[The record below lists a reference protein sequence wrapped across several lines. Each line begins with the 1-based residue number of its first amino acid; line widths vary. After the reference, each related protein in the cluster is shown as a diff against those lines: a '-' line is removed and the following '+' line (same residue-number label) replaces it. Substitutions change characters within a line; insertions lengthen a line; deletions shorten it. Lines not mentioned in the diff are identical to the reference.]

1 MIVFEYFDI
10 ARMYELQVMDVKI
23 LINVSLSLWGFGEKC
38 CRFVHIMV
46 PLFKTFSILPL
57 FVLRKSL

>member
-10 ARMYELQVMDVKI
+10 VRMYELQVMDVKI
-23 LINVSLSLWGFGEKC
+23 LMNVSLSLWGFVEKC
-38 CRFVHIMV
+38 YQFVHIMV